1 MSPVVT
7 PATGPMAFLS
17 IVTRKRKE
25 IHLREKHNAQ
35 RHSLVVTLTPAGSPA
50 VPPTPAMDL
59 VASPGIVTSLMV
71 TSTSSMSPAATPRPA
86 VGPVVALAPATSSAV
101 TLAPVMCPAV
111 ALTLVMDEPC
121 SFSIPC
127 NGLYVC
133 TSPCDGSCSYSDLFD
148 IPCGY
153 SDLSDRSC
161 RCHDSHKSCGHSNPC
176 EKLHSST
183 GESSASTNGPYK
195 QDEKVSMKVRIFSKE
210 RSF

>member
-25 IHLREKHNAQ
+25 IHLREMHNAQ

-86 VGPVVALAPATSSAV
+86 VDPVVALAPATSSAV

-111 ALTLVMDEPC
+111 ALTLVMSPVASPSHAMDCMSALAPVMGPVVTLT
-121 SFSIPC
+121 FLTYLVVILTFLI
-127 NGLYVC
+127 GLAGAMTL
-133 TSPCDGSCSYSDLFD
+133 TSPVV
-148 IPCGY
+148 IPIPV
-153 SDLSDRSC
+153 
-161 RCHDSHKSCGHSNPC
+161 K
-176 EKLHSST
+176 SST
-183 GESSASTNGPYK
+183 VPLESPVPVLMAPISK
-195 QDEKVSMKVRIFSKE
+195 MKKYL
-210 RSF
+210 